1 MRHAGLVDPGE
12 RGRAGTAMGRG
23 APGRKLCPSSPSP
36 TDWIVS
42 AYGASASGGAVTD
55 MNVLLAWGGGG
66 GRSAGWGGGPLSS
79 AGGWGGCRS
88 AGWVGRPH
96 RSAGGGV
103 AEEAEPASVGG
114 RRVGDDRACLRR
126 RAGP

>member
-42 AYGASASGGAVTD
+42 AYGASASGVAVTD
-55 MNVLLAWGGGG
+55 MNVLLACGCGGG
-66 GRSAGWGGGPLSS
+66 
-79 AGGWGGCRS
+79 RS

-103 AEEAEPASVGG
+103 AEEGDPASVGG
-114 RRVGDDRACLRR
+114 RRVGDDGACLRR
-126 RAGP
+126 RAGPVEGRVDS